1 MTSSDARLPG
11 FTYLAIMGLLTSIG
25 ALATDIMLPALGVLG
40 QDLGVGDIN
49 QTLVVMVFFLGMA
62 LGQLVVGPLSDA
74 YGRKRVIIWGYA
86 LFIAG
91 CGLSMLAGDWWL
103 MVAARFL
110 RVSAPRTACCSSPS
124 SATNTRDAPWR
135 GSCRSSWQSSSWPR
149 SSPLMGQGLI
159 YLGGWRATL
168 PG

>member
-49 QTLVVMVFFLGMA
+49 HTTLVVIVMVFFLGMA

-91 CGLSMLAGDWWL
+91 CGL
-103 MVAARFL
+103 
-110 RVSAPRTACCSSPS
+110 
-124 SATNTRDAPWR
+124 
-135 GSCRSSWQSSSWPR
+135 
-149 SSPLMGQGLI
+149 
-159 YLGGWRATL
+159 
-168 PG
+168 

>member
-49 QTLVVMVFFLGMA
+49 PPTLVVMVFFIGMA

-86 LFIAG
+86 LFSAG
-91 CGLSMLAGDWWL
+91 CGL
-103 MVAARFL
+103 
-110 RVSAPRTACCSSPS
+110 
-124 SATNTRDAPWR
+124 
-135 GSCRSSWQSSSWPR
+135 
-149 SSPLMGQGLI
+149 
-159 YLGGWRATL
+159 
-168 PG
+168 

>member
-40 QDLGVGDIN
+40 QELGVGDVN
-49 QTLVVMVFFLGMA
+49 QTTLVVMVFFLGMA

-86 LFIAG
+86 LFVAG
-91 CGLSMLAGDWWL
+91 CVLSMLAGNWWL
-103 MVAARFL
+103 MVAARFQGL
-110 RVSAPRTACCSSPS
+110 GAARRVVSVAIVRDEHGTRHGADHVDIRRSSSSP
-124 SATNTRDAPWR
+124 R
-135 GSCRSSWQSSSWPR
+135 SCAADGTGADLS
-149 SSPLMGQGLI
+149 
-159 YLGGWRATL
+159 GGWRHL

>member
-1 MTSSDARLPG
+1 
-11 FTYLAIMGLLTSIG
+11 
-25 ALATDIMLPALGVLG
+25 
-40 QDLGVGDIN
+40 
-49 QTLVVMVFFLGMA
+49 MVFFLGMA

-110 RVSAPRTACCSSPS
+110 QGLGAAGPRVVSVAIVRDEYKGRAMARIMSIIMAIFILAPIIA
-124 SATNTRDAPWR
+124 
-135 GSCRSSWQSSSWPR
+135 
-149 SSPLMGQGLI
+149 PLMGQGLI
-159 YLGGWRATL
+159 YLGAVSYTHLTL
-168 PG
+168 PTKRIV